1 MSLST
6 SGGFL
11 MAVTTAG
18 GLSAVPGQILQK
30 NPCMK
35 EITMTT
41 VEMEAGACCAA
52 PGLSGRLPLSKA
64 DGRGAV
70 HSSARI
76 LLASQQTMSEAR
88 TVFTVFI

>member
-1 MSLST
+1 
-6 SGGFL
+6 

-41 VEMEAGACCAA
+41 VEM
-52 PGLSGRLPLSKA
+52 GRP
-64 DGRGAV
+64 
-70 HSSARI
+70 SSSCV
-76 LLASQQTMSEAR
+76 LK
-88 TVFTVFI
+88 